1 MMKQKR
7 DTPRTIKWTDSDDC
21 LCMEMAEHH
30 DMSISRYFS
39 KLVNDDKSF
48 IDALSTN
55 SSFNNSTQNAI
66 PNTALQTELIAQV
79 AVAVALA
86 MKGVK

>member
-1 MMKQKR
+1 MTKEKR

-39 KLVNDDKSF
+39 KLVNDDKSSMS
-48 IDALSTN
+48 ALSTN
-55 SSFNNSTQNAI
+55 SESNNSLQNAI
-66 PNTALQTELIAQV
+66 NPNAISTELIAQV
-79 AVAVALA
+79 AVAVAIA